1 VSMIRVVIA
10 DDHRMLLEGLS
21 QALDGLPDLEVVGT
35 AEDGQALLDLME
47 TVVPDVLLVDVEMP
61 RLKGTSALKRMEE
74 PPPAI
79 VVTMHTDDSHRAR
92 AKSAGAVGFLSKS
105 APLPDLAA
113 AVRAAHA
120 GVNLFEVED
129 VESALEAHRE
139 PQLSAGAAAVTGRE
153 RELLTMLADG
163 ITTTEALADLL
174 FISRKT
180 VKNHLAS
187 IYEKLGVNDR
197 AQAAVEAIR
206 LGLNR

>member
-1 VSMIRVVIA
+1 M
-10 DDHRMLLEGLS
+10 
-21 QALDGLPDLEVVGT
+21 
-35 AEDGQALLDLME
+35 
-47 TVVPDVLLVDVEMP
+47 
-61 RLKGTSALKRMEE
+61 
-74 PPPAI
+74 
-79 VVTMHTDDSHRAR
+79 
-92 AKSAGAVGFLSKS
+92 
-105 APLPDLAA
+105 
-113 AVRAAHA
+113 
-120 GVNLFEVED
+120 
-129 VESALEAHRE
+129 ESALEAHRE